1 MSDTNKMKKRFNS
14 VYIATSLDGYIAD
27 ADNGIAFLDTYPIPE
42 GTDMGYDAFMS
53 NIDALLMGRKTFE
66 TVLGF
71 GIEWPY
77 QKPVFV
83 WSHTLYT
90 VPKDLETK
98 VQLVSGDTQEVLQ
111 AIHEKGYERLYIDG
125 GKVIQSLLKENLI
138 DEMIITT
145 IPVILG
151 TGISLFGETNGIL
164 KFKCIQSKVFENGL
178 SQNVYISKRKVE
190 C

>member
-1 MSDTNKMKKRFNS
+1 MSDTNKMKKGFNS

-27 ADNGIAFLDTYPIPE
+27 ADNGIAFLDTFPIAE
-42 GTDMGYDAFMS
+42 GTDMGYDSFMA

-77 QKPVFV
+77 KKPVFV
-83 WSHTLYT
+83 WSHTLTT
-90 VPKDLETK
+90 VPKELETK

-111 AIHEKGYERLYIDG
+111 SIHEKGFERLYIDG
-125 GKVIQSLLKENLI
+125 GQVIQSLLRENLI

-151 TGISLFGETNGIL
+151 AGIPLFGETKGML
-164 KFKCIQSKVFENGL
+164 KFHCTQSKVFENGL
-178 SQNVYISKRKVE
+178 SQNVYVNKRLE
-190 C
+190 E